1 MLPVP
6 DLWIPQVHFSDRKND
21 ASAMYRTSDM
31 RGNLPPASV
40 SDGSP
45 LHIFPVC
52 FSACTHS
59 FLQVHTLSFL
69 KKYSSFPL
77 PSELRSA
84 YGKNRVHLPADV
96 SLTTVTDLPLTV
108 LLLSAPVPVKES
120 SYSGSETVSH
130 ETS

>member
-6 DLWIPQVHFSDRKND
+6 DLWIPQVHFSGKKNG
-21 ASAMYRTSDM
+21 ASARCKILDM
-31 RGNLPPASV
+31 HENLRPAFV
-40 SDGSP
+40 SDESQ
-45 LHIFPVC
+45 LRIFPVC
-52 FSACTHS
+52 FSAYIHF
-59 FLQVHTLSFL
+59 FLPIYMLSFL
-69 KKYSSFPL
+69 KRRFSCPL
-77 PSELRSA
+77 SSELISA

-96 SLTTVTDLPLTV
+96 FLTTAVDLPLTV